1 MEERNLLPFTKP
13 NNEITQD
20 KIEKMFPYKSDF
32 AIDMDILANKV
43 ATKLNTQLI
52 NDELKRNSAKIDE
65 LSNGIASL
73 INTIKKQ
80 TVDENNTSFKIA
92 RNNEKASIIVDSL
105 DSHISFIISFTHIAQ
120 CYHLGTDKDD
130 NKPSVNKARKLVMEL
145 NLLQDK
151 NFVSKSLSGSKTV
164 SNKYHYSILS
174 EIKNRLENP
183 EAYGIPKDIAEKWRS
198 IAFIPNYDEIDKKI
212 NEIFELLK

>member
-1 MEERNLLPFTKP
+1 MEERNLLQFTKP

-20 KIEKMFPYKSDF
+20 KIEKMFPYKSEY

-52 NDELKRNSAKIDE
+52 NDELKRTSAKIDE
-65 LSNGIASL
+65 LNNGIASL

-92 RNNEKASIIVDSL
+92 RNNEKAGIIIDSL
-105 DSHISFIISFTHIAQ
+105 DAHISFVISFTHIAQ
-120 CYHLGTDKDD
+120 CYHLGTEKDV
-130 NKPSVNKARKLVMEL
+130 NKPSVNKARKLLIEL

-151 NFVSKSLSGSKTV
+151 NFVSKSLNGSKTV

-174 EIKNRLENP
+174 EIKYRLEKP
-183 EAYGIPKDIAEKWRS
+183 ESYGISKDIAEKWRK
-198 IAFIPNYDEIDKKI
+198 IAFIPNSEEIENKI
-212 NEIFELLK
+212 TEIFDLLK

>member
-1 MEERNLLPFTKP
+1 MEERNLLQFTKP

-20 KIEKMFPYKSDF
+20 KIEKMFPYKSEF

-52 NDELKRNSAKIDE
+52 NDELKRTSAKIDE
-65 LSNGIASL
+65 LNNGIASL

-80 TVDENNTSFKIA
+80 TVDENNTSFKLA
-92 RNNEKASIIVDSL
+92 RNNEEANIMIGSL

-120 CYHLGTDKDD
+120 CYHLVTDKDES
-130 NKPSVNKARKLVMEL
+130 KPSVNKARKLVIEL

-183 EAYGIPKDIAEKWRS
+183 ETYNISKDIAEKWRS
-198 IAFIPNYDEIDKKI
+198 IAFIPNDEEINNKV